1 MLLKNTLS
9 YTLKFLFYF
18 FPISFIL
25 GSLVVN
31 LNTLLFILTGSIY
44 IYQNKITI
52 KCNLTNFTLL
62 AFFLICI
69 LSSLIN
75 LETIGSDNF
84 LKSIFLIRFY
94 IVYILIETLIL
105 NRKLKIKYFFHI
117 CLVIIIFVSIDLI
130 IQFIYGKNILG
141 YEPWEGR
148 ITGIFEHEAI
158 AGSFLQKIFVFSL
171 ISVFLIRYSNIVKKN
186 ITQII
191 YFLIIIFASFV
202 ASNRISFLMLL
213 TNIFILIAFFSTFRR
228 NLILTLMLLMPI
240 FYYSYQVDSQTNY
253 RYQNLHDTIV
263 NTFNL
268 KKKKLENI
276 NVAENSNLEV
286 STKKELS
293 DHAKIFYTSFLSF
306 KESPVLGNGL
316 KSFRYNCRN
325 FLNQQNTQCST
336 HPHNY
341 HLEILHDTGI
351 LGFTS
356 ILIFAISLI
365 MMLIKNLKKENNQ
378 SHKIISGLL
387 FINFLIIIFP
397 FQSTGSIFTSW
408 NGTLIW
414 LILGMV
420 NYANIKMQNERK

>member
-1 MLLKNTLS
+1 M
-9 YTLKFLFYF
+9 
-18 FPISFIL
+18 
-25 GSLVVN
+25 
-31 LNTLLFILTGSIY
+31 
-44 IYQNKITI
+44 
-52 KCNLTNFTLL
+52 
-62 AFFLICI
+62 
-69 LSSLIN
+69 
-75 LETIGSDNF
+75 
-84 LKSIFLIRFY
+84 
-94 IVYILIETLIL
+94 
-105 NRKLKIKYFFHI
+105 
-117 CLVIIIFVSIDLI
+117 
-130 IQFIYGKNILG
+130 
-141 YEPWEGR
+141 
-148 ITGIFEHEAI
+148 
-158 AGSFLQKIFVFSL
+158 
-171 ISVFLIRYSNIVKKN
+171 
-186 ITQII
+186 
-191 YFLIIIFASFV
+191 
-202 ASNRISFLMLL
+202 
-213 TNIFILIAFFSTFRR
+213 
-228 NLILTLMLLMPI
+228 
-240 FYYSYQVDSQTNY
+240 
-253 RYQNLHDTIV
+253 
-263 NTFNL
+263 
-268 KKKKLENI
+268 
-276 NVAENSNLEV
+276 EV